1 MIFLYWICKN
11 PPSLFSLN
19 CINMTS
25 TDILNNSNRNMQNYS
40 GVTKTLD
47 MNARSQNTSNNI
59 NNEVSVQNEVKTN
72 AVSQSKDQVLLNTQ
86 GNSDNQVVTSYSKKS
101 IAMDRIRNLSNAEAR
116 VNDVTQENTSN
127 AEETRKA
134 NTTNTNTTRPTDAS
148 NDKSSNT
155 EESKV
160 TQDSKD
166 SSKSKESELKNK
178 QNELTDAE
186 KKVVDQMK
194 KRDNEVRIHE
204 NQHKS
209 VGGQYAGSPSYT
221 YERGPDGKQY
231 ITEGEVSISL
241 SNESTAEKTIE
252 KMRIVQ
258 NAALAPAEPS
268 SADRKVAAEASRIE
282 QIARQEINNR
292 KLEENKER
300 LEENSESREEPKV
313 ETAKEKTRSKETEV
327 VSNHTSNNQIAN
339 DSNKVAN
346 DMSKAGITVK
356 NTNVVNE
363 IKQPTKES
371 SSITKTK
378 DDFVINTNNK
388 YTATYLSYTNE
399 LNKIDNRSSFFIAA

>member
-1 MIFLYWICKN
+1 
-11 PPSLFSLN
+11 
-19 CINMTS
+19 MTS

-40 GVTKTLD
+40 GVSKTLD
-47 MNARSQNTSNNI
+47 MFARSQNTNNYI
-59 NNEVSVQNEVKTN
+59 NIDAAVQKEAKLAT
-72 AVSQSKDQVLLNTQ
+72 VSQSKEQVLLNTE
-86 GNSDNQVVTSYSKKS
+86 GNSQNKVVTSYSKKS
-101 IAMDRIRNLSNAEAR
+101 IAKDRMRNLSNAEAKT
-116 VNDVTQENTSN
+116 NEVTQENATKKEATRTTSN
-127 AEETRKA
+127 TNTSRPT
-134 NTTNTNTTRPTDAS
+134 NTTNGNP
-148 NDKSSNT
+148 SSDEIPKDT
-155 EESKV
+155 EEA
-160 TQDSKD
+160 KD
-166 SSKSKESELKNK
+166 STKSKESEVKTK

-186 KKVVDQMK
+186 KKIVEQMK

-292 KLEENKER
+292 KLEENKEL
-300 LEENSESREEPKV
+300 LEENSKSREESKV
-313 ETAKEKTRSKETEV
+313 ESTEENARSEESKAI
-327 VSNHTSNNQIAN
+327 SNAPNVQVAN
-339 DSNKVAN
+339 ESNKVAN
-346 DMSKAGITVK
+346 EMSKAGITVK
-356 NTNVVNE
+356 NANNVND
-363 IKQPTKES
+363 IKQPSNES
-371 SSITKTK
+371 QNTITKTNQNIAKPK

-388 YTATYLSYTNE
+388 YTATYLSYSND
-399 LNKIDNRSSFFIAA
+399 LNKIDNRNSLFIAA